1 MRSKCF
7 LLATRENGSNQ
18 VENLSEQSRDSNKP
32 NLYMVPRPES
42 NPGHIGSRQV
52 VSSRQQHC
60 VNLKQ
65 HKSQDTAQVA
75 GCVCGGGRGGVTS
88 VAKCTTPFNLPHPG
102 CRGLLP
108 ASWLNLRWSCLI
120 FLGCLNPVNLCRFQ
134 LLSFPILSY
143 PFTLT
148 NW

>member
-75 GCVCGGGRGGVTS
+75 GCVCVGGGGEGLLQWLNVRHPSTS
-88 VAKCTTPFNLPHPG
+88 LTPVAGACCLP
-102 CRGLLP
+102 RGLIWDDLV
-108 ASWLNLRWSCLI
+108 WS
-120 FLGCLNPVNLCRFQ
+120 FLAAWIQWISVDSSSYPF
-134 LLSFPILSY
+134 LSFPTLS
-143 PFTLT
+143 L
-148 NW
+148 